1 MSAGN
6 LAVDSNVTGLFFA
19 EEVLGSPKALSSPIW
34 YPVEP
39 NSYGEFGAQTKTV
52 KREPIT
58 ASRQKR
64 KGAVVGLDVAAGF
77 NLDFTSK
84 VPYIM
89 MQGFMFAD
97 WRAKDNMAP
106 TAVSG
111 TQYTVASGGAAFLA
125 NDLLFAENF
134 NVAGNNGLKVP
145 TASTATTVSAPG
157 LAVEASPPS
166 TARIT
171 RVGRFLRKTSLDEIP
186 QFWNVLVGDMSLI
199 GTRPPTP
206 DEVERYAVPNW
217 QRLDVRP
224 GLSGEWQVNGRSQ
237 VMDFEDVI
245 RLDLRYQE
253 NWSLGYDL
261 KLIVRT
267 FTVIFSKGSG
277 AA

>member
-1 MSAGN
+1 
-6 LAVDSNVTGLFFA
+6 
-19 EEVLGSPKALSSPIW
+19 
-34 YPVEP
+34 
-39 NSYGEFGAQTKTV
+39 
-52 KREPIT
+52 
-58 ASRQKR
+58 
-64 KGAVVGLDVAAGF
+64 
-77 NLDFTSK
+77 
-84 VPYIM
+84 
-89 MQGFMFAD
+89 
-97 WRAKDNMAP
+97 
-106 TAVSG
+106 
-111 TQYTVASGGAAFLA
+111 
-125 NDLLFAENF
+125 
-134 NVAGNNGLKVP
+134 
-145 TASTATTVSAPG
+145 
-157 LAVEASPPS
+157 
-166 TARIT
+166 
-171 RVGRFLRKTSLDEIP
+171 
-186 QFWNVLVGDMSLI
+186 MSLI